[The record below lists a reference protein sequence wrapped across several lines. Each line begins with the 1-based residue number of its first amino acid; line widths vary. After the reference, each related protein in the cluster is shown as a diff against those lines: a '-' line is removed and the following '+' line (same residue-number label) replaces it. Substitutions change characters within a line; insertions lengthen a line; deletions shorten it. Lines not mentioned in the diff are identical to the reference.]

1 MTQFS
6 GWAKRKL
13 QSTSKSQTCTKKSWS
28 LFGGLLLASL
38 IQYSFLKPCKEI
50 WEVFSANWGD
60 MLKTVMPRTSISH
73 QKGPNPLWQYPATR
87 HTENTS
93 KVKWIGLQSFASSA
107 IFTWP
112 FCQLTTTSSSILTTF
127 SGKML
132 PQPGGGRKCFPRV
145 CLILK
150 HGVLC
155 YRSKQTSHWQK
166 NVLIIMV
173 PILINFKMYLIL
185 VIMI

>member
-1 MTQFS
+1 MDFIQQHAMTQFS

-50 WEVFSANWGD
+50 WEVFSANWWD

-112 FCQLTTTSSSILTTF
+112 FANWLLLLQASWQLF
-127 SGKML
+127 QGK
-132 PQPGGGRKCFPRV
+132 C
-145 CLILK
+145 
-150 HGVLC
+150 
-155 YRSKQTSHWQK
+155 SHNQEEAE
-166 NVLIIMV
+166 NASQESV
-173 PILINFKMYLIL
+173 
-185 VIMI
+185 